1 MRPCDYPK
9 ITAKHIQRYFKA
21 YEAGDLSKM
30 AFHEKMIE
38 HFQELQEDEMNKLSE
53 QHDKMVQ
60 QHDKMMQHH
69 DKMMQHH
76 DKLMKQHDKI
86 MEKYDEIKWC
96 EIEIDQERS
105 DDEYTDA
112 ELIEM
117 GLEPIKKG
125 SKSTGVDLEND
136 NDDFVPKKKIKKVLL
151 CVIDSE

>member
-21 YEAGDLSKM
+21 YEEGDLSKM

-53 QHDKMVQ
+53 QHDRLMEK
-60 QHDKMMQHH
+60 HDKMMEEH
-69 DKMMQHH
+69 DR
-76 DKLMKQHDKI
+76 LMEEHDKI
-86 MEKYDEIKWC
+86 MERSNEIKWC
-96 EIEIDQERS
+96 EKWYEIEIDGERS

-112 ELIEM
+112 ELVEL

-125 SKSTGVDLEND
+125 SKSVGVDIEND
-136 NDDFVPKKKIKKVLL
+136 GEFVPKKKTKKVLL
-151 CVIDSE
+151 CVIDD